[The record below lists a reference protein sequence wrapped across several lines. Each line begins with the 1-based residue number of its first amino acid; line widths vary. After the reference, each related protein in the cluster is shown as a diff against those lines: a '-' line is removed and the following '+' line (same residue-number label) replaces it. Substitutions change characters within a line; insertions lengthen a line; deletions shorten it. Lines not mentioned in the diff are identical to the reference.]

1 MTDYAV
7 LFVDDEQNILN
18 SLERLFH
25 DDELKILK
33 AISGEDAL
41 ELVKNEEIS
50 VLVSDNCMPGM
61 KGVELLSKVRDIS
74 PDVVRILMTAYADL
88 PIAMDA
94 INRGEVFRFI
104 EKPWDNTLL
113 KETVTV
119 YEGISRFQIIKA
131 LKSQDESSMLSLA
144 QTIELKDKYTR
155 GHCDRVAR
163 YALMI
168 ADALSLSEETK
179 KEITYGSWLHDC
191 GKIGIPDAIL
201 NKPAELDEEEF
212 KLIKKHP
219 ALGVDVAEKAHL
231 SDVIRNIILHHHERY
246 DGTGYPSGIK
256 GKDIPLEAR
265 IVAIADC
272 FDAVTSDRA
281 YRKAYSMEEGIYLI
295 LSLKNSCYDEELVD
309 IFISCIKNL
318 CQDECAM
325 ALEMN

>member
-7 LFVDDEQNILN
+7 LFVDDEKNILN
-18 SLERLFH
+18 SVERLFH
-25 DDELKILK
+25 DDKLKILK
-33 AISGEDAL
+33 AISAEDAL
-41 ELVKNEEIS
+41 EFVKNEEIA

-61 KGVELLSKVRDIS
+61 KGVELLSKVRAIS
-74 PDVVRILMTAYADL
+74 PDVVRVLMTAHADL
-88 PIAMDA
+88 PVAIEA

-104 EKPWDNTLL
+104 EKPWNDNDL
-113 KETVTV
+113 KETV

-144 QTIELKDKYTR
+144 QTIELKDTYTR

-168 ADALSLSEETK
+168 ADALSLSEEIK
-179 KEITYGSWLHDC
+179 KEIKYGSWLHDC

-201 NKPAELDEEEF
+201 NKPAKLDEEEF
-212 KLIKKHP
+212 ELIMKHP
-219 ALGVDVAEKAHL
+219 AFGVDVAEKAHL
-231 SDVIRNIILHHHERY
+231 SDVIRNIIFHHHEKY

-272 FDAVTSDRA
+272 FDAITTDRA
-281 YRKAYSMEEGIYLI
+281 YRKAYSMEEGIHLI
-295 LSLKNSCYDEELVD
+295 LSLKNSCYDPELVD
-309 IFISCIKNL
+309 IFISYINNVL
-318 CQDECAM
+318 QNECALD
-325 ALEMN
+325 LEVN